1 MSLITI
7 EEYKEFIEEHPE
19 MEQCY
24 DPDAFTATQEDDFEL
39 WFSSYF
45 N

>member
-7 EEYKEFIEEHPE
+7 EEYKEFITEHPE

-24 DPDAFTATQEDDFEL
+24 DFSREALDYWFE
-39 WFSSYF
+39 
-45 N
+45 NTIEEK